1 MRRREFIATALVAPL
16 LARWRQARTGS
27 ARVSNP
33 NGAIAIANG
42 PAARSLDVPLAF
54 LDGGSH
60 DALLVRDQM
69 DEPAAA
75 RVERATVRASDSL
88 RIDLRPGGGFVGRFS

>member
-16 LARWRQARTGS
+16 LAGWGRHA
-27 ARVSNP
+27 
-33 NGAIAIANG
+33 
-42 PAARSLDVPLAF
+42 PAAPAF

-60 DALLVRDQM
+60 DALLVRDEI

-75 RVERATVRASDSL
+75 RVERATVRESDSL
-88 RIDLRPGGGFVGRFS
+88 RVDFRPGGGFVGRFS